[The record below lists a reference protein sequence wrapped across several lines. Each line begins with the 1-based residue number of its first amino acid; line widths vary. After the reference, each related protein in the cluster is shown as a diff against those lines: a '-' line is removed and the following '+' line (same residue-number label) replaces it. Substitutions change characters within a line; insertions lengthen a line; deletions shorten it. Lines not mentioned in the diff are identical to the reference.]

1 MAIMWCTSGGNCPLR
16 LSGAAMLSPSR
27 IASRASSITRA
38 SSELW
43 TMFFTMSSAVSSG
56 TPELSSV
63 ASVLAKRASASMRIS
78 SPKMGSVSCLASHHS
93 RPFWVLSHRRTPQAA
108 SGSPISS
115 PYQDS
120 RRPGERDVHVLEH
133 LGDLRDHGHEKDA
146 DDDDAH
152 QHHDGGVEHRAD
164 QLVAQH
170 RLRLGEVRE
179 PGEHYVERAAG
190 FT

>member
-63 ASVLAKRASASMRIS
+63 ASVLAKRAR
-78 SPKMGSVSCLASHHS
+78 GLAGADHVHVEVGEDA
-93 RPFWVLSHRRTPQAA
+93 RVV
-108 SGSPISS
+108 
-115 PYQDS
+115 
-120 RRPGERDVHVLEH
+120 GERIGERGPLVHPL
-133 LGDLRDHGHEKDA
+133 L
-146 DDDDAH
+146 
-152 QHHDGGVEHRAD
+152 HRAHH
-164 QLVAQH
+164 LLEP
-170 RLRLGEVRE
+170 RVR
-179 PGEHYVERAAG
+179 
-190 FT
+190 